1 MSTTTKQIS
10 DVLATMVGALDQTNE
25 NKLVDY
31 VDASQALFTGIKDA
45 QAVAVSAAA
54 SAEAQFQSDFQT
66 SKSSTQS
73 AISSMVDGF
82 ANNVDAEM
90 IDSLNEANA
99 FLTDRSDNI
108 TSLFGDL
115 ISDENDAFQ
124 ALIDDIGDAGTAE
137 AAFAVYGIDASQ
149 EGTAS

>member
-1 MSTTTKQIS
+1 MSTTQQIS
-10 DVLATMVGALDQTNE
+10 NVLATMVGALDQTNE
-25 NKLVDY
+25 NKLADY
-31 VDASQALFTGIKDA
+31 TNVSQTLYTGIKDD
-45 QAVAVSAAA
+45 QAAAVSAAA
-54 SAEAQFQSDFQT
+54 SAEAQFQSDYVS
-66 SKSSTQS
+66 SKGATQS
-73 AISSMVDGF
+73 AINSLVDGL

-99 FLTDRSDNI
+99 FLTDRSNNI